1 MRVCYSDGR
10 PSKWI
15 DEDNMTGK
23 LTFTDDDLQKLK
35 GFISIDDFYKPIG
48 GHYMRPL
55 VKALIAR
62 LEAAEDCV
70 DHSACWQR
78 RKDMGLL
85 TKPYMYWTL
94 LDSFKIVGVIL
105 FGYFLYWAIWGR
117 KSV

>member
-10 PSKWI
+10 PSKWV
-15 DEDNMTGK
+15 DEDNMAGK

-62 LEAAEDCV
+62 LEAAELCAGFYAMANPNADTV
-70 DHSACWQR
+70 VNW
-78 RKDMGLL
+78 RKAAG
-85 TKPYMYWTL
+85 K
-94 LDSFKIVGVIL
+94 
-105 FGYFLYWAIWGR
+105 
-117 KSV
+117 